1 MKHRTAIVTV
11 ASVMVV
17 IFAATAAI
25 AANLGILTGGT
36 DTGEVGTLTVAANSA
51 PDVPAAQVTETNDP
65 QPETA
70 TDSTVT
76 ITPPNAAPTGEIFA
90 YEVGDAGVV
99 TLESDGSI
107 LTVVDVAPRPG
118 WQTAQIPAGAIV
130 EVGFVGRDGT
140 VLLFAAEID
149 ATGTIQTIV
158 QDLSAAPAGGDT
170 ARSHGD
176 DDDENGSGDDD
187 D

>member
-1 MKHRTAIVTV
+1 MKHRTAIVTA

-17 IFAATAAI
+17 ILAATAAI
-25 AANLGILTGGT
+25 ATNLGILTGGT
-36 DTGEVGTLTVAANSA
+36 DTGEVGTLTVAANPA
-51 PDVPAAQVTETNDP
+51 PDVPGAQVTNTNDP
-65 QPETA
+65 QSETA
-70 TDSTVT
+70 TDSDVSIAPSTT
-76 ITPPNAAPTGEIFA
+76 TPAGEISA

-99 TLESDGSI
+99 TLESDGST
-107 LTVVDVAPRPG
+107 LTVVDVAPRLG
-118 WQTAQIPAGAIV
+118 WQTAQIPAGTTV

-158 QDLSAAPAGGDT
+158 QDLSAAPAGGNT
-170 ARSHGD
+170 ARSHD